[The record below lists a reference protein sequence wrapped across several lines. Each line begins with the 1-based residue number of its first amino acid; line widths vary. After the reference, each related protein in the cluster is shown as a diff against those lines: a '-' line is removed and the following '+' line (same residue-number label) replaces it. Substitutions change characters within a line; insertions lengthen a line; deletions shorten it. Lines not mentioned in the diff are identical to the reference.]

1 MILYYIAEWEHAL
14 VAQGG
19 CQDETHSKSSLSS
32 LSVAI
37 ANLNM
42 ESSTVE
48 ERTNLLYD
56 IILYDVYIYIYIYIY
71 IVFYS
76 MMLHI
81 L

>member
-56 IILYDVYIYIYIYIY
+56 IILYDVYIYIYI
-71 IVFYS
+71 VFYS